1 MKKIDVYS
9 MQIILKYLKKEED
22 FINVVLVNSKFKEVL
37 DRLRTNTIQVTRS
50 SRKLFQCIQTQ
61 HVFSKYDFILNDI
74 QNYVIDFCIDYH
86 TFLKKQNFG
95 VVWKRIK
102 FTSHDHEEIGNQLP
116 DCIHII
122 DDYAFESCDFETIN
136 LPSSLTEIRRCAFRL
151 CSNLKELIIPNS
163 VEVLGDSIFY
173 ECTSLCNI
181 SLSTNIKVL
190 PENLFGD
197 CRALKTIHIP
207 SSITQIG
214 NNCFENCDSISEI
227 VIPNSVIH
235 WGENCFCSC
244 ESLTSVILYGQKV
257 IPNDCFSRCNNLI
270 SVEFD
275 TSLERIGN
283 KSFFNCMRLSKIN
296 LVTSLKEIGTRAFS
310 WCNALKQI
318 DIPSSVNYIGEGA
331 FSNCL
336 NLTRLVIHND
346 QCYIEEH
353 LFDGCDSLVQ
363 LKLPLINNIYP
374 SATNDH
380 ENDVLKNNHILSKAK
395 IHSFHFN
402 QNTNSIIFDNNTEKI
417 EELRIDIP
425 TNITSFYL
433 SSSITSFQAEYLF
446 DNINIKELVLSSLSD
461 DRLIS
466 ILDIKNVTRIVLP
479 STLKVIHKD
488 SFSYYSIKEIH
499 IPNSVTRIEDHSFYS
514 CKLLESL
521 FIPSSV
527 QSYGSYVLE
536 DCQSLKQITFE
547 NKDFVIENE
556 ITYEEYTR
564 YIKNNIKTNKV
575 VLGSKES
582 SLTQLPNN
590 CSVLIYGFLPSLQLN
605 EIPPNVIYFNNI
617 SFLNNQ
623 LTSLTVP
630 STVTSF
636 VPYCLSTLRNLKE
649 LSLYKNTISSSQ
661 WILDSMTSLERVN
674 LIDGSLDDMVVSYD
688 SSLRMR
694 ARGVL
699 LSNIKWNENDELIY
713 GRRLTIN
720 EEEISV
726 FKDNLHSYKSLQIN
740 HPINPFE
747 FHSFF
752 YLRTVELSDEIK
764 EIPNC
769 CFFRCYSLS
778 QINIPNQC
786 TSIGMFAFKW
796 CESLTSLSI
805 PSNIKILEDGAFYGC
820 TNLKE
825 VNINNNI
832 KIGFDTFGKCVSL
845 EFININGV
853 NIKEYPYEVTYQQMK
868 QFENIGILCSNV
880 VLQSDDIKIFGRNII
895 NDEHV
900 KRIDDCCFKE
910 NKDLHELIIPKHIK
924 RLGKFSFKDCVSLK
938 SITIPSSITLIPY
951 CCFDGCL
958 SLENVELPNS
968 ILFEEHCFCKCFL
981 IKGKSIPHS
990 FIDLP
995 IQ

>member
-9 MQIILKYLKKEED
+9 MQIILKYLEEEED

-50 SRKLFQCIQTQ
+50 SRKLFQFIQTQ
-61 HVFSKYDFILNDI
+61 RVFSKHDFIIGGLHH
-74 QNYVIDFCIDYH
+74 YVIDYCIDYH
-86 TFLKKQNFG
+86 TFIKKQNFRII
-95 VVWKRIK
+95 WKRIK
-102 FTSHDHEEIGNQLP
+102 FTSHDHEEFGNQIP
-116 DCIHII
+116 DCVHII
-122 DDYAFESCDFETIN
+122 GDYAFESCDFETIN
-136 LPSSLTEIRRCAFRL
+136 LPTSLTEIRRSAFRL
-151 CSNLKELIIPNS
+151 CTNLKELIIPNS
-163 VEVLGDSIFY
+163 VKVIGDSTFY
-173 ECTSLCNI
+173 ECVSLSNI
-181 SLSTNIKVL
+181 SLPTSIKVL

-197 CRALKTIHIP
+197 CLSLTTIHIP
-207 SSITQIG
+207 SSVTQIA
-214 NNCFENCDSISEI
+214 NNCFENCAGLIKI
-227 VIPNSVIH
+227 VIPSSVIYL
-235 WGENCFCSC
+235 GENCFCSC
-244 ESLTSVILYGQKV
+244 ELLTSVVLCGQKI
-257 IPNDCFSRCNNLI
+257 IPNYCFSRCSNLI

-283 KSFFNCMRLSKIN
+283 KSFFNCIHLSKID
-296 LVTSLKEIGTRAFS
+296 LITSLKEIGTRAFS

-336 NLTRLVIHND
+336 NLTKLVIHSE

-363 LKLPLINNIYP
+363 MKLPLINNIYP

-380 ENDVLKNNHILSKAK
+380 ENDILKNNHISSKAK

-402 QNTNSIIFDNNTEKI
+402 QNINSMIFDNNTERI

-425 TNITSFYL
+425 SNITSFYL
-433 SSSITSFQAEYLF
+433 SSSITSFRTECLF
-446 DNINIKELVLSSLSD
+446 ANIKELVFSSLSD
-461 DRLIS
+461 DRLIT
-466 ILDIKNVTRIVLP
+466 ILDFKNVTRIVLP
-479 STLKVIHKD
+479 STLKIIHKD
-488 SFSYYSIKEIH
+488 SFSCCSIKEIH

-527 QSYGSYVLE
+527 QNYGSYVLE
-536 DCQSLKQITFE
+536 DCQALKQITFE
-547 NKDFVIENE
+547 NKDFIVENE

-582 SLTQLPNN
+582 SLTQIPTN

-617 SFLNNQ
+617 SFLNSQ
-623 LTSLTVP
+623 LTSLTIP

-636 VPYCLSTLRNLKE
+636 VPYGLSTLRNLKE
-649 LSLYKNTISSSQ
+649 LSLYKNTILSSQ
-661 WILDSMTSLERVN
+661 WILDSMTSLEKVN
-674 LIDGSLDDMVVSYD
+674 LIDGSLSDMVVSYD
-688 SSLRMR
+688 SFLRMR
-694 ARGVL
+694 ARGVFL
-699 LSNIKWNENDELIY
+699 PNVKWNEDDELKY
-713 GRRLTIN
+713 GKRLTIN
-720 EEEISV
+720 EKEDLV
-726 FKDNLHSYKSLQIN
+726 FEDNLHSYKSLNIN
-740 HPINPFE
+740 EPINPFE

-752 YLRTVELSDEIK
+752 YLRTVKLSDEIK

-778 QINIPNQC
+778 QINIPKHC

-805 PSNIKILEDGAFYGC
+805 PSNIKIIEDGAFYGC
-820 TNLKE
+820 ISLKE
-825 VNINNNI
+825 IFINNNNI
-832 KIGFDTFGKCVSL
+832 KIGFDAFGKCVSL
-845 EFININGV
+845 DFINIGGI
-853 NIKEYPYEVTYQQMK
+853 NIKEYPYEVNYQQMK

-880 VLQSDDIKIFGRNII
+880 VLQNDDIKIFGSNIM
-895 NDEHV
+895 NDECV

-910 NKDLHELIIPKHIK
+910 NKDMHKLIIPKHIK
-924 RLGKFSFKDCVSLK
+924 RLGKFSFKDCTSLK
-938 SITIPSSITLIPY
+938 SVSVPSSITLIPY
-951 CCFDGCL
+951 CCFDGCS
-958 SLENVELPNS
+958 SLEKVELPKG
-968 ILFEEHCFCKCFL
+968 IVFEEHCFCKCFL
-981 IKGKSIPHS
+981 IKSESIPNN
-990 FIDLP
+990 FIDL
-995 IQ
+995 QTQ